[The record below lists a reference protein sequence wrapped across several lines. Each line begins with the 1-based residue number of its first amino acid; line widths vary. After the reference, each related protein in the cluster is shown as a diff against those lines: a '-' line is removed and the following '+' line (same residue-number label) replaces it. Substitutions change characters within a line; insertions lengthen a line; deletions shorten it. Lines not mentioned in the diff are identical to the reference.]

1 MKFYE
6 YGKAQPIVKYTL
18 LCYSK
23 DVLLHPSK
31 KVVERLAARRKSN
44 AKATLNF
51 TEVVK
56 YCTLTYPVKINALLH
71 LRATNISLT
80 K

>member
-18 LCYSK
+18 LCYRK

-31 KVVERLAARRKSN
+31 KVVERLATRRKSN

-56 YCTLTYPVKINALLH
+56 ILH
-71 LRATNISLT
+71 LNISS
-80 K
+80 KN